1 MKRRLF
7 LKVAGESVF
16 LKEESQV
23 AMGSPCHQ
31 PVFPDSP
38 HECGWSCVQENA

>member
-7 LKVAGESVF
+7 LKAAGGTVF

-23 AMGSPCHQ
+23 AMGSPCDQ

-38 HECGWSCVQENA
+38 HECGWSRVEENA